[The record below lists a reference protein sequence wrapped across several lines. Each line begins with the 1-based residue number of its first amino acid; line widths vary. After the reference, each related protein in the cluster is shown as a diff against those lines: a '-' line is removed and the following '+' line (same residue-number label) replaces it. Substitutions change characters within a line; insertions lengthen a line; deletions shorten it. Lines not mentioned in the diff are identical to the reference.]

1 MDSIEKTARKMFNRI
16 LLVIMLPSALS
27 ALTGI
32 IALIAMLSNPEA
44 QLHTF
49 IMVCLVVHSTLLV
62 AGFLLAFRLDYWETR
77 QRESSSP
84 LENAVQ

>member
-1 MDSIEKTARKMFNRI
+1 MDPIAKTARKMFNLI
-16 LLVIMLPSALS
+16 LLVIMLPSALA

-32 IALIAMLSNPEA
+32 IALIALLNNPEA

-62 AGFLLAFRLDYWETR
+62 TGFLLAFRLDYWETS
-77 QRESSSP
+77 QREISSP
-84 LENAVQ
+84 LGSAVQ